1 MCEKHEKQLPH
12 HVAKKKIPFIDLA
25 TGNAVKYDII
35 SVDLCWFSATF
46 EVSLTFDVA
55 YIE

>member
-35 SVDLCWFSATF
+35 SWFSATF